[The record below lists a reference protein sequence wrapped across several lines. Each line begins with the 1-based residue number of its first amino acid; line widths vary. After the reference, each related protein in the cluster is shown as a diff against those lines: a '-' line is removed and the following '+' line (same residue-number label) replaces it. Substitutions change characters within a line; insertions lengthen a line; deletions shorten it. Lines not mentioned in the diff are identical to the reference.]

1 LTKVSYF
8 RWDFKRVCAT
18 MRCRVLPLSAV
29 VRVAHDLV
37 EAVVLFG
44 VKSIFCSMD

>member
-1 LTKVSYF
+1 
-8 RWDFKRVCAT
+8 